1 MEIAESFLPTSSRE
15 RKAVFGGILLAWFLS
30 SGFYYGAWVFLGKLE
45 ITSSWERAQA
55 GAFAAILASI
65 SLIVGIGWAAQ
76 TRHFKSN
83 IDGSMPKSGSSLD
96 LTLRFVRNTQEQL
109 ILFFVAC
116 VAALVFIPQ
125 NATILLPIAGVWFLL
140 ARAMFAVGYALHPLA
155 RSVGFAG
162 TFHPTIAIIFYALMG
177 WIK

>member
-1 MEIAESFLPTSSRE
+1 MDNSSFRRHHAMEIAESFLPTSSRE

-45 ITSSWERAQA
+45 
-55 GAFAAILASI
+55 I